1 MVDIIPQLQRD
12 QFVSDIHR
20 LTIDDTRTCI
30 TVSMQENWLQAVLQI
45 AKKKTS
51 QTQPRQ
57 ALIHGIYMEA
67 RMCYLPHGHSV
78 KHLNVHYRCQPS
90 VQHGRWWL
98 VLPGQWTQ
106 VCRWTDAVVAVPFGL
121 VVRLLLRGASHGRT
135 PSSWLRRGTEAV
147 ACRLWPELRR
157 RWCPAHL

>member
-1 MVDIIPQLQRD
+1 MLHTLVDIIPQLQRD

-20 LTIDDTRTCI
+20 LTIHDTRTCI

-106 VCRWTDAVVAVPFGL
+106 VCRWTGCRCRRPV
-121 VVRLLLRGASHGRT
+121 
-135 PSSWLRRGTEAV
+135 WLGGEAAV
-147 ACRLWPELRR
+147 ARGFTWEDPIIVAAQRHRSCSL
-157 RWCPAHL
+157 

>member
-1 MVDIIPQLQRD
+1 MLHTLVDIIPQLQRD

-20 LTIDDTRTCI
+20 LTIHDTRTCI

-45 AKKKTS
+45 AKKTS

-106 VCRWTDAVVAVPFGL
+106 VCRWTGCRCRHPVWLGGEAAVARGFTWEDPIIVAAQRL
-121 VVRLLLRGASHGRT
+121 V
-135 PSSWLRRGTEAV
+135 SSGFRRGWGQ
-147 ACRLWPELRR
+147 R
-157 RWCPAHL
+157 

>member
-1 MVDIIPQLQRD
+1 MLHTLVDIIPQLQRD

-20 LTIDDTRTCI
+20 LTIHDTRTCI
-30 TVSMQENWLQAVLQI
+30 TVSMHMHHSEYARELARSSTANW
-45 AKKKTS
+45 KKTS

-106 VCRWTDAVVAVPFGL
+106 VCRWTGCRCRRPV
-121 VVRLLLRGASHGRT
+121 
-135 PSSWLRRGTEAV
+135 WLGGEAAV
-147 ACRLWPELRR
+147 ARGFTWEDPIIVAAQRHRSCSL
-157 RWCPAHL
+157 